1 MCFMSSKKPNWNK
14 RLKSEETRNRRK
26 KGEGFITTS
35 FSIEE
40 VLDETGEVLEDT
52 IIRFSFGGILIHLSV
67 SNSMKLN
74 KQLTDILNLKR

>member
-1 MCFMSSKKPNWNK
+1 MSPKKTNWNK
-14 RLKSEETRNRRK
+14 RLKSEETRKRRK
-26 KGEGFITTS
+26 KGEGFVTTS

-74 KQLTDILNLKR
+74 KKLTDILNLKK

>member
-26 KGEGFITTS
+26 KGEGFVTNS

-40 VLDETGEVLEDT
+40 VLDESGEVLDDT
-52 IIRFSFGGILIHLSV
+52 LIRFSFGGIFIYLSV
-67 SNSMKLN
+67 ANSMKLN
-74 KQLTDILNLKR
+74 KLLTDILNLKK

>member
-1 MCFMSSKKPNWNK
+1 MSSKKTNWNK
-14 RLKSEETRNRRK
+14 RLKSEETRKKRK
-26 KGEGFITTS
+26 KGEGFVTTS
-35 FSIEE
+35 FSVEE

-74 KQLTDILNLKR
+74 KLLTDILNLKR

>member
-1 MCFMSSKKPNWNK
+1 MSPKKTNWNK
-14 RLKSEETRNRRK
+14 RLKSEETRKRRK
-26 KGEGFITTS
+26 KGDGFVTTS

>member
-1 MCFMSSKKPNWNK
+1 MSPKKTNWNK
-14 RLKSEETRNRRK
+14 RLKSEETRKRRK
-26 KGEGFITTS
+26 KGDGFVTTS

-74 KQLTDILNLKR
+74 KQLTDILNLKK

>member
-1 MCFMSSKKPNWNK
+1 MSPKKTNWNK
-14 RLKSEETRNRRK
+14 RLKTEETRKRRK

-52 IIRFSFGGILIHLSV
+52 LIKFSFGGILIYLSV
-67 SNSMKLN
+67 ANSLKLN

>member
-1 MCFMSSKKPNWNK
+1 MSSKKPNWNK